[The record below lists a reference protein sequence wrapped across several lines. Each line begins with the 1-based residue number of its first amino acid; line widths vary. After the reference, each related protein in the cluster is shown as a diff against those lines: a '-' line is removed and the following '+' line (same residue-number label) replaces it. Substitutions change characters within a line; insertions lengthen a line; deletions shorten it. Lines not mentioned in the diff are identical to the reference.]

1 MIACD
6 DLWHAQGPGETPGGK
21 RAGWMNPPPSA
32 MGARLMIKEKH
43 MVTSKKDTHLSRE
56 AAPSQKGRLPSS
68 NGAGEEAQA
77 RVSTGVSGLDEVLY
91 GGLLPQRAYL
101 VRGGPGSGKT
111 TLGLH
116 FLSEGVSN
124 GEQSLFITLGE
135 PEEELRTNAQAL
147 GFDLSNIHFLDLSP
161 NAAFFTQMQT
171 YDIFSPAEVE
181 REPLTQQILE
191 QVERFHPRRVF
202 LDAMTQFR
210 YLSTDAFQFRK
221 QVLSLLRYLV
231 EQGATICFSSEGSAS
246 APDDDL
252 QFMADGVIN
261 LQSQSDNRTLS
272 ISKLRGSDFRS
283 GAHAMRLTDRGM
295 EVFPRLLP
303 EQHTQ
308 QFVLETLSSG
318 VPEIDELLHGGLERG
333 TITMITGPT
342 GAGKTTLGLQFMK
355 EAAGRGE
362 RSVVYTFEE
371 PQETLIRRCESL
383 NIPVRTMLERG
394 TLSVVPIEPLHFT
407 PDEFARIVRQEV
419 EEQHSNMVMIDSVAG
434 YRALLRGE
442 DALTHLHALSK
453 YLQNMGVAVLLVNEV
468 SSVAGEFQVSE
479 IGASYLADNI
489 IFLRYLEL
497 HGEVRRVIGV
507 LKKRLSSFER
517 TLREFEMTRYGIKV
531 GKPLT
536 NLQGILTGRIT
547 PLEKSPKE
555 DQA

>member
-1 MIACD
+1 MSAKKNLLTSQESSPLQESQDQPLNGIAEQ
-6 DLWHAQGPGETPGGK
+6 AT
-21 RAGWMNPPPSA
+21 
-32 MGARLMIKEKH
+32 
-43 MVTSKKDTHLSRE
+43 
-56 AAPSQKGRLPSS
+56 
-68 NGAGEEAQA
+68 A
-77 RVSTGVSGLDEVLY
+77 RVSTGVAGFDEILY
-91 GGLLPQRAYL
+91 GGLVPQRAYL
-101 VRGGPGSGKT
+101 IRGGPGSGKT

-116 FLSEGVSN
+116 FLTEGVSR

-135 PEEELRTNAQAL
+135 PEIELRANAEEL
-147 GFDLSNIHFLDLSP
+147 GFDLIHVHFLDLSP
-161 NAAFFTQMQT
+161 NAAFFTEMQT

-191 QVERFHPRRVF
+191 QIEQIHPKRVF

-221 QVLSLLRYLV
+221 QVLSLLRFLV
-231 EQGATICFSSEGSAS
+231 EQGATVCFTSEGSAA

-252 QFMADGVIN
+252 QFMADGVIH
-261 LQSQSDNRTLS
+261 LQFLNDNRTLS
-272 ISKLRGSDFRS
+272 VIKLRGSDFRS
-283 GAHAMRLTDRGM
+283 GAHAMRLTQRGM

-308 QFVLETLSSG
+308 KFVQEVISSG
-318 VPEIDELLHGGLERG
+318 VPEMDELLHGGLERG
-333 TITMITGPT
+333 TISMISGPT
-342 GAGKTTLGLQFMK
+342 GVGKTTLGVQFMK

-383 NIPVRTMLERG
+383 NIPVRTMVQRR
-394 TLSVVPIEPLHFT
+394 TLSIVPIEPLHFT

-419 EEQHSNMVMIDSVAG
+419 EQEHASIVMIDSIAG

-442 DALTHLHALSK
+442 DALTHLHALTK
-453 YLQNMGVAVLLVNEV
+453 YLQNMGVAVLLINEV
-468 SSVAGEFQVSE
+468 ASIAGEFQVSD
-479 IGASYLADNI
+479 IGVSYLADNI
-489 IFLRYLEL
+489 VFLRYLEL
-497 HGEVRRVIGV
+497 YGEIRRVIGV

-517 TLREFEMTRYGIKV
+517 TLRGIELTRYGIKV

-547 PLEKSPKE
+547 SIEKPLKE
-555 DQA
+555 D